1 MPDQKIDNLLNLA
14 MEATPQERAK
24 SENLNVGYDSTAK
37 LWDVIVKYSGP
48 ESGLGGDGIQV
59 VPLLGGYAVVT
70 LPETEIDAYSDRQQV
85 EFIEKPKRLYFETL
99 QAREASCILPV
110 QAGANGL
117 TGEGILVGVVDSGV
131 DYFHPDFRNEDG
143 SSRILRLWDQ
153 SLDGKPPRGYV
164 TGTEYAKEEIDKALA
179 LGETEGRR
187 LVALHI
193 EEAPVARPLIPSRD
207 SSGHGTAVLGIAAGN
222 GRASGGVN
230 RGVAYKSD
238 LLVVKMGNARENS
251 FPWTTE
257 LMEGIDYLIRQAVK
271 MGRPIAIN
279 ISFGN
284 NYGSHQGDSLL
295 ETYLS
300 NAANVGRSVIC
311 VGSGNNGNDRIHTA
325 GQLRQGQTETV
336 EMSIGTYETTLN
348 LQLWKA
354 YADEIEISIET
365 PSGERLPTLSEKI
378 GTQRYRAGET
388 DLLIYYGKPGPFQVT
403 QEIYFDFIP
412 VETYLTSGIWK
423 IHLHGRRI
431 REGNYNLWLPGGN
444 VLNPVTGFYRPIA
457 AETLTIPSTAAK
469 VITVGAYDSRLNAY
483 ADFSGRGGS
492 NLSFPKPDLVAPGV
506 NITAPTPGGA
516 YTTVTGT
523 SFSTPFVTGSA
534 ALLMEWGIIQR
545 NDPFLWGEKVKAY
558 LRRGAQPL
566 PGFNEYPNEAVGW
579 GKLCVAQSLPK
590 I

>member
-207 SSGHGTAVLGIAAGN
+207 FSGHGTAVLGIAAGN

-251 FPWTTE
+251 FPRTTE

-388 DLLIYYGKPGPFQVT
+388 DLLIYYGKPGPFQVM